1 MRHELLV
8 PVQDGDVEVGVSVT
22 DEAPERNDHKFR
34 RTVVTNHASGNC
46 LRQMQTSNGHCVNE
60 TLYSETN
67 MHPYIVKQSFFFQT
81 FSTT

>member
-46 LRQMQTSNGHCVNE
+46 LRQMQTSN
-60 TLYSETN
+60 
-67 MHPYIVKQSFFFQT
+67 
-81 FSTT
+81 